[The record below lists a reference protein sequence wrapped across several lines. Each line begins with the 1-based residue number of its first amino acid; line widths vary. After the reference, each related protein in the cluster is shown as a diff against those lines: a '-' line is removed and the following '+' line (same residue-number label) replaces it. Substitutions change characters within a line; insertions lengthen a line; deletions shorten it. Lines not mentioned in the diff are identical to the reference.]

1 MVRALGL
8 VFSARKLGNSYACV
22 NYCLE
27 KMTHE
32 GFEAK
37 LVCFCD
43 YKIEPCNHC
52 NYECFSE
59 RIRGTQESCPINDD
73 LPKIYQ
79 EFENSDIVIFG
90 IPTYVGH
97 VPSLFRIFEERTLG
111 IYGFGRHM
119 NMLEGKTYGFIVLNN
134 YFTVEEAMRR
144 FYGSSSAITWIL
156 LRSRDYNLD
165 PLQKGLIENP
175 DVKKRLNTFVQN
187 LIKSSKSTH

>member
-1 MVRALGL
+1 
-8 VFSARKLGNSYACV
+8 
-22 NYCLE
+22 
-27 KMTHE
+27 MTHE

-119 NMLEGKTYGFIVLNN
+119 NMLEGKTYGFIVPEQLLHSRRSHAQILWLQFSNN
-134 YFTVEEAMRR
+134 VD
-144 FYGSSSAITWIL
+144 IT
-156 LRSRDYNLD
+156 
-165 PLQKGLIENP
+165 E
-175 DVKKRLNTFVQN
+175 V
-187 LIKSSKSTH
+187 